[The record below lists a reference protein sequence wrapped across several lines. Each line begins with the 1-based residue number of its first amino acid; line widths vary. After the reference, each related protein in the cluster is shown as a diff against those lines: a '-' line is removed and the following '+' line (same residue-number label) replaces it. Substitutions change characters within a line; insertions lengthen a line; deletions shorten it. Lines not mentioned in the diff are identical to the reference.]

1 VQKNKT
7 FYFKGLRMFILR
19 QLNNKINTNVASI
32 TVISILLLFTIM
44 ILSAAI
50 SITNIYN
57 ANLEQNNL
65 SDFTLN
71 SQFYAVDGLKTFD
84 VEAVQETES
93 FHNYVKEFVRYDLY
107 QDDTITLDTLLT
119 PAVKAT
125 MPSEV
130 VETLTGQKVSLMKKS
145 EFNRLME
152 LLQQPDLIIETTPQ
166 QYVLAVNVSQM
177 INYYQPTLQ
186 QQLPLSFQGQTLL
199 PATTTLLNT
208 ALYNSST
215 AKNQGVVIIDDSL
228 LLNAEKIDTKLV
240 GNFYDNPPLE
250 QKQKEEEFTAFIAKQ
265 LKNKRT
271 EECLITRQTME
282 IASVGLGVTVSFI

>member
-84 VEAVQETES
+84 VEAVQETEP
-93 FHNYVKEFVRYDLY
+93 FQNYVKEFVRYDLY

-215 AKNQGVVIIDDSL
+215 AKNQGVVIVDDSL
-228 LLNAEKIDTKLV
+228 LLNAEKVDTKLV

-250 QKQKEEEFTAFIAKQ
+250 QKQTEEEFTAFIAKQ